1 MAVPRS
7 ILVAVDFSEASA
19 RAITVAG
26 LIAERCGATTL
37 RLVHA
42 ESIEAP
48 IYFTSEQLDRLERE
62 RQLLHRQAEE
72 FLSRFGRQHT
82 SAPFSVRVDAL
93 PPVDA
98 ILHESTASD
107 LVVMGTH
114 GRRGPKRWWLGSVA
128 ERVLRE
134 INRPLLIVRAA
145 LDHPDGALFKQAIVY
160 APSRTAAATTRQFAD
175 GLSACLGGE
184 VISKCSESIE
194 AAIEGTKATIILTPL
209 PAPRTTAWLSEV
221 GEALVRFS
229 SVPILFVPDLEGASS

>member
-1 MAVPRS
+1 MALPQS
-7 ILVAVDFSEASA
+7 ILVAVDFSEAAA

-62 RQLLHRQAEE
+62 RQMLQRQAEE
-72 FLSRFGRQHT
+72 FLGRFGRQHT
-82 SAPFSVRVDAL
+82 SAPFSVRVDTL

-98 ILHESTASD
+98 ILQEATASD

-114 GRRGPKRWWLGSVA
+114 GRRGPRRWWLGSVA

-134 INRPLLIVRAA
+134 ITRPLLIVRAA
-145 LDHPDGALFKQAIVY
+145 LDHPDESLFKQAIVY
-160 APSRTAAATTRQFAD
+160 VPPRMAAATTLQFTD
-175 GLSACLGGE
+175 DLRACLGGE
-184 VISKCSESIE
+184 VINKRGESIE
-194 AAIEGTKATIILTPL
+194 AAMEGTDATIIITPL
-209 PAPRTTAWLSEV
+209 PALRTTAWLSDV
-221 GEALVRFS
+221 GAALVRFS
-229 SVPILFVPDLEGASS
+229 SVPILFVPEVGGASL